1 MEDFGLVDFRVTK
14 LNPRNWS
21 LPDGTTRFP
30 IIYPRVYTLFI
41 CLIALVFQITT
52 TPPNFFFDE
61 TYASWLEGARASA
74 RIQSLPVTL
83 HPNGWVNHHGKL
95 SVHCLNLNRPRGEGG
110 NCQTVVLSIFT
121 FIHFLVGTGPIT
133 RRSHHAISVNI
144 SFLSFYTRCLL
155 MLFWTIIYK

>member
-14 LNPRNWS
+14 LNPRNWN

-30 IIYPRVYTLFI
+30 IISPRVYTLFI

-52 TPPNFFFDE
+52 TPPIFFFE
-61 TYASWLEGARASA
+61 TYASWLEEAQASA
-74 RIQSLPVTL
+74 RTQSLRVTL

-110 NCQTVVLSIFT
+110 QLSDRRVIHIHIHPLPCWDRPDNKKISSCNFGQH
-121 FIHFLVGTGPIT
+121 FISILLYTMFAHAFLDY
-133 RRSHHAISVNI
+133 H
-144 SFLSFYTRCLL
+144 L
-155 MLFWTIIYK
+155 